1 MAIQTSI
8 MRHKQYATYQACLD
22 IYSDSISTEES
33 YKKAFLHIIHW
44 LKKRMGAES
53 ISNCDDLAKYP
64 SIEEYQQL
72 SMEEMY
78 GFSIDSQMD
87 IRLYNLQ
94 SDNSWAM
101 KITEPDNRVEFTSGS
116 KTDGAEIYGRT
127 FITEIALHMDESKTT
142 LAVQIICQEPITNNR
157 DAMSFRPAFI
167 NNMFKDKDFEIVE
180 GGIDRQFCFHKVYED
195 NWTKG
200 SAIKVDESNVEAFVD
215 GLLANDSRQMPVV
228 LCPEYAGSITYE
240 TKRFINGE
248 EKILEGDVNSFA
260 YSLMGYAHVAVI
272 SDSVLMG
279 LFDDERLTCV
289 GYEEKLQSKYVIYH
303 TGVDPRTGLFK
314 EPVCCSLAGE
324 DVYLEDDEFYGK
336 QPLEIIEGL
345 AKNYS
350 VRKTFSFGEAK
361 FYRELKKQYYRNE
374 GKGQIAETIAN
385 LEKDIA
391 EKETYILDLQYEL
404 ERKEKEYKETL
415 TNWRNKFGNS
425 QERVRTCEMELLELR
440 ARIKEDEQSLD
451 KTKKEYDEL
460 IRKKNLEIASLSKA
474 AVQEPDKDRM
484 DKFYRSAP
492 KVLLA
497 CHEDYMYDFV
507 KYLMIKEINDVLYE
521 IYASLNARQRRYELI
536 EVVLQYN
543 KFAMENGISFD
554 GLLCYPDQIEFYE
567 GEFKDVIYDAL
578 YEYQTPNKTID
589 YLLDYN
595 QFDMEQQMKKERL
608 FDKINGYRQVK
619 SIMGVLN
626 EVGLAKKSSN
636 SHDKF
641 LYYGDER
648 YQIDVA
654 CTPSDTNAGKNVVT
668 DICKTCL

>member
-8 MRHKQYATYQACLD
+8 MRQRQYATYQTCLD
-22 IYSDSISTEES
+22 IYSDSITTEES
-33 YKKAFLHIIHW
+33 YKKAFLHIIRW
-44 LKKRMGAES
+44 LKERMGAES
-53 ISNCDDLAKYP
+53 IAICDDLAKYP
-64 SIEEYQQL
+64 GIEEYQKL

-78 GFSIDSQMD
+78 GFKIDSQMD

-94 SDNSWAM
+94 SENSWAM

-116 KTDGAEIYGRT
+116 KTDGDEIYGRM

-142 LAVQIICQEPITNNR
+142 LAVQIICQEPITNYR
-157 DAMSFRPAFI
+157 EAMSFRPGFI

-180 GGIDRQFCFHKVYED
+180 GGIDRQFSFHKVYEEKR
-195 NWTKG
+195 TKG
-200 SAIKVDESNVEAFVD
+200 SVIKVDESNKEAFID
-215 GLLANDSRQMPVV
+215 GLLTNEKRQIPVV
-228 LCPEYAGSITYE
+228 LCPEYTCDITYLAE
-240 TKRFINGE
+240 RFINN
-248 EKILEGDVNSFA
+248 EKKLIESDVNSLA
-260 YSLMGYAHVAVI
+260 YTLMGYAHVAVI
-272 SDSVLMG
+272 SDSVLKG
-279 LFDDERLTCV
+279 LFDDERLNCFE
-289 GYEEKLQSKYVIYH
+289 YEEKLKNKYVIYH

-314 EPVCCSLAGE
+314 EPVCCSLTGE
-324 DVYLEDDEFYGK
+324 DEYLEEDEFYGK
-336 QPLEIIEGL
+336 HALVIVEAL
-345 AKNYS
+345 AKRYS

-425 QERVRTCEMELLELR
+425 QERVKTCEVELLELR

-474 AVQEPDKDRM
+474 AVPEASKERM
-484 DKFYRSAP
+484 ENFYRSTP

-507 KYLMIKEINDVLYE
+507 KCLMIKEINDVLYE
-521 IYASLNARQRRYELI
+521 IYVSLNARQRRYELI

-619 SIMGVLN
+619 SIMGALN
-626 EVGLAKKSSN
+626 EVGFVKKSSN
-636 SHDKF
+636 THDKF

-654 CTPSDTNAGKNVVT
+654 CTPSDTNAGKNVVI